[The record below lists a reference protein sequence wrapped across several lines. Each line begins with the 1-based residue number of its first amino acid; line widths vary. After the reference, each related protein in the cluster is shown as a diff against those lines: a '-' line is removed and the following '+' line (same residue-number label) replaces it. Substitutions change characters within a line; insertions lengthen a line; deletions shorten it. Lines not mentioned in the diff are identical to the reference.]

1 MLGQVARGTIL
12 CVGDLMLDRF
22 VMGRVE
28 RISPEAPIPVLAIDG
43 ESTMPGGVGNVVANV
58 RALGGRAHVVA
69 VVGTDAEAEFLRN
82 LLGPA
87 DLSFVSD
94 PARPTS
100 VKTRFIASGQQLFR
114 ADLELSRPISPKIEE
129 QIVDEIQKRLRT
141 ASVLVLSDYGKGVLT
156 DRVVTRAISGAKA
169 LGIPVIV
176 DPKGADYGRYRGATA
191 VTPNLQDLSAAVGGI
206 GPGYAKLEEAARGV
220 LAKSGVASMF
230 VMVATRGAEGV
241 SAIRMDR
248 AAVHLR
254 DRLRDIID
262 ISGAGDTAVAALAL
276 ATMAGVDLAGC
287 ATLAKLAAAV
297 VIGKA
302 GTATLSPDELR
313 SAAAAAT
320 GSSQTAIL

>member
-1 MLGQVARGTIL
+1 MLRHVGRGTIL

-58 RALGGRAHVVA
+58 RALGGRAHIVA
-69 VVGTDAEAEFLRN
+69 VVGADPEAEYLRN

-94 PARPTS
+94 SARPTS
-100 VKTRFIASGQQLFR
+100 VKTRFIAGGQQLFR

-129 QIVDEIQKRLRT
+129 QIVDEIQKRLRG

-156 DRVVTRAISGAKA
+156 DRVVTRAIAGAKA
-169 LGIPVIV
+169 QGIPVIV
-176 DPKGADYGRYRGATA
+176 DPKGSDYGRYRGATA
-191 VTPNLQDLSAAVGGI
+191 MTPNLQDLSTAVGGI
-206 GPGYAKLEEAARGV
+206 GPGYAKLEEAARGI
-220 LAKSGVASMF
+220 LAKSGIASMF
-230 VMVATRGAEGV
+230 VMAATRGAEGV
-241 SAIRMDR
+241 SAIRMDT

-254 DRLRDIID
+254 DRLRDVVD

-287 ATLAKLAAAV
+287 ASLAKLAAAV

-302 GTATLSPDELR
+302 GTATLSPGELR
-313 SAAAAAT
+313 GAAAEPIGA
-320 GSSQTAIL
+320 SQTAVL